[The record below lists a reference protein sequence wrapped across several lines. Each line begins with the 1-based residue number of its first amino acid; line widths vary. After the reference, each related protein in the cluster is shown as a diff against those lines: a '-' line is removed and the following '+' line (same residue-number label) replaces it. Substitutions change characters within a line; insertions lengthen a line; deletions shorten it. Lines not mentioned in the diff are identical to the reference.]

1 LKNGNE
7 LVAEWKSGD
16 AMRWVWQCPTRVSG
30 FEVEEPAGAELVSIA
45 VGNEE
50 QLLTSV
56 PVALMNLVQWYPHGV
71 PESPDP
77 GWKIGR
83 LALPA
88 QPPGV
93 VLYVVTRNFGGRL
106 RPFGMQVR

>member
-1 LKNGNE
+1 MKNGNE
-7 LVAEWKSGD
+7 LEAEWKSGD
-16 AMRWVWQCPTRVSG
+16 VMRWVWQCPTRVSG
-30 FEVEEPAGAELVSIA
+30 FEVEEPAGAELVSIV

-50 QLLTSV
+50 QLVGPGSV
-56 PVALMNLVQWYPHGV
+56 SLIGLVQWS
-71 PESPDP
+71 PERET
-77 GWKIGR
+77 WTIGP